1 LFLFLSEQRIT
12 EDNIFSMSKT
22 IIVSNRLPVKIQKTD
37 QGLVY
42 QTSEGGLATGLGSIY
57 KEGNNLWIGWPGL
70 YVDSKETEEEITTHL
85 QNNNMSPVFLTEQE
99 IRDYYEGFSNETLWP
114 TFHYFNNYAV
124 HENELWE
131 AYFKVNLKFC
141 EEVVRLA
148 EPGDTLWIH
157 DYQLL
162 LLPQLIRERLP
173 ESSIGF
179 FLHIPFPSYEV
190 FRLLPWRRQLLKGL
204 LGADLI
210 GFHTYDD
217 MRHFLSS
224 VNRIVMLTHTNGQ
237 VDVNNRRVLV
247 DAFPMGIDYQNYA
260 SCAAA
265 PDTIKKE
272 VRFRTALGE
281 VKVALS
287 IDRLDYSKG
296 IPNRL
301 HAFETFLERYPE
313 WRGKVSLVMVVVP
326 SRDRVGRYKDLK
338 EDIDERVGR
347 INGQYGRLNWT
358 PIHYFYR
365 SFPLNSISAFYRIAD
380 VALVTPMRDGMNL
393 VAKEYVASKLDQHGV
408 LVLSEMAGASRELL
422 DSLQIN
428 PNDINGMVDS
438 IHAALVM
445 PKSEQERRMS
455 NMQAS
460 IRKYDIHN
468 WVRVF
473 MDRLNYIKEKQ
484 ENMSTQQLDEH
495 GMEEILEK
503 YQKAKSRLIIADY
516 DGTLMPFEDN
526 PLMAKPDDDLEQLL
540 QELVEN
546 EHNNM
551 IVISSRNASTLYKWL
566 GKLPIYLVAEH
577 GIYIR
582 KHDSEFE
589 KIERVDNSWKKEIRP
604 ILEDYVG
611 RTPGAFLEEKDYSL
625 VWHYR
630 RVQSGLGELR
640 MRELTSHLK
649 YLAST
654 LNLQVLDGE
663 NIVEIKN
670 LEVNKGKA
678 AQHLLERLP
687 PADFILCFGNDWT
700 DEDTFRTMPEHAFTL
715 RVGNGPSSA
724 MYRIGSWQDVR
735 KLLKRLNYSNKL
747 VKEAGS

>member
-1 LFLFLSEQRIT
+1 
-12 EDNIFSMSKT
+12 MSKT
-22 IIVSNRLPVKIQKTD
+22 IIVSNRLPVKIQNTE
-37 QGLVY
+37 QGLEY
-42 QTSEGGLATGLGSIY
+42 HTSEGGLATGLGSIY

-70 YVDSKETEEEITTHL
+70 YVDEKETEQEITEHL
-85 QNNNMSPVFLTEQE
+85 QQNNMSPVFLTAQE
-99 IRDYYEGFSNETLWP
+99 IKDYYEGFSNETLWP
-114 TFHYFNNYAV
+114 TFHYFNNYAI

-173 ESSIGF
+173 DSSIGF

-247 DAFPMGIDYQNYA
+247 DAFPMGIDYQSYA
-260 SCAAA
+260 SSAAA
-265 PDTIKKE
+265 PETLKKE

-301 HAFETFLERYPE
+301 QAFETFLERYPE
-313 WRGKVSLVMVVVP
+313 WRGKVSLVMVLVP

-358 PIHYFYR
+358 PVHYFYR
-365 SFPLNSISAFYRIAD
+365 SFPINSISAFYRIAD
-380 VALVTPMRDGMNL
+380 VGLVTPMRDGMNL

-428 PNDINGMVDS
+428 PNDINGMVDA

-445 PKSEQERRMS
+445 PEAEQERRMG
-455 NMQAS
+455 NMQAT

-468 WVRVF
+468 WVKVF

-484 ENMSTQQLDEH
+484 ESMSTQQLDDKAVES
-495 GMEEILEK
+495 ILEK
-503 YQKAKSRLIIADY
+503 FQNASRRMIFADY

-526 PLMAKPDDDLEQLL
+526 PLMAKPDDDLEELL
-540 QELVEN
+540 QDLTSNKQNSLV
-546 EHNNM
+546 
-551 IVISSRNASTLYKWL
+551 VVSSRNASTLYKWL
-566 GKLPIYLVAEH
+566 GSMPIYLVAEH

-582 KHDSEFE
+582 KHDSQFE
-589 KIERVDNSWKKEIRP
+589 KIERVDNNWKKEIKP

-663 NIVEIKN
+663 NIVEVKN

-678 AQHLLERLP
+678 AQHLLEELP
-687 PADFILCFGNDWT
+687 EADFILCFGNDWT
-700 DEDTFRTMPEHAFTL
+700 DEDTFRVMPEHAVTI
-715 RVGNGPSSA
+715 RVGNGPSIA
-724 MYRIGSWQDVR
+724 KYRISSWQDVR
-735 KLLKRLNYSNKL
+735 KLLKKLNHSYKVANQARS
-747 VKEAGS
+747 

>member
-1 LFLFLSEQRIT
+1 
-12 EDNIFSMSKT
+12 MPKT
-22 IIVSNRLPVKIQKTD
+22 IIVSNRLPVKIQNTEN
-37 QGLVY
+37 GLEY

-57 KEGNNLWIGWPGL
+57 KQGNNLWIGWPGL
-70 YVDSKETEEEITTHL
+70 YVDSKETEQEITTHL
-85 QNNNMSPVFLTEQE
+85 QNNNMSPVFLTTQE

-237 VDVNNRRVLV
+237 VDMNNRRVLI
-247 DAFPMGIDYQNYA
+247 DAFPMGIDYTSY
-260 SCAAA
+260 SSTAAA

-281 VKVALS
+281 VKVLLS

-301 HAFETFLERYPE
+301 QAFETFLERYPE

-365 SFPLNSISAFYRIAD
+365 SFPINSISAFYRIAD

-438 IHAALVM
+438 LHAALVM
-445 PKSEQERRMS
+445 PEAEQERRMS
-455 NMQAS
+455 NMQAT
-460 IRKYDIHN
+460 IKKYDIHN

-473 MDRLNYIKEKQ
+473 MDRLNFIKEKQ
-484 ENMSTQQLDEH
+484 ESMSTQQLDENA
-495 GMEEILEK
+495 MESILDQ
-503 YQKAKSRLIIADY
+503 YKAASRRMIFADY

-526 PLMAKPDDDLEQLL
+526 PLMAKPDDDLEHLL
-540 QELVEN
+540 LELVEN
-546 EHNNM
+546 KSNSL
-551 IVISSRNASTLYKWL
+551 VVVSSRTASTLYKWL
-566 GKLPIYLVAEH
+566 GSMPIYLVAEH

-589 KIERVDNSWKKEIRP
+589 KIERVDNSWKNEIRP

-663 NIVEIKN
+663 NIVEVKN
-670 LEVNKGKA
+670 LEVSKGKA
-678 AQHLLERLP
+678 AQHLLEELP
-687 PADFILCFGNDWT
+687 AADFILCFGNDWT
-700 DEDTFRTMPEHAFTL
+700 DEDTFRTMPEHAVTI
-715 RVGNGPSSA
+715 RVGNGPSIA
-724 MYRIGSWQDVR
+724 KYRVASWQDVR
-735 KLLKRLNYSNKL
+735 KMLKKLNHSSKVMN
-747 VKEAGS
+747 ETDS